1 MAMAPAR
8 SALPAYTGRACAR
21 RCARPASVRG
31 GSGAAPARRA
41 AQAGEPPRS
50 DRPTLIF
57 TLALKNAVAP

>member
-1 MAMAPAR
+1 MALAR

-31 GSGAAPARRA
+31 GSGAATARRA

-50 DRPTLIF
+50 DRPTP
-57 TLALKNAVAP
+57 TLYPSLKNAVAP